1 MACAWLGGLWKP
13 NYNVYVFVGRP
24 GMGKTTAALHLVAYD
39 LVRRRVIDDYQD
51 ALREAGKRLF
61 LGRDLEE
68 LFEYIRSNVDNPEM
82 DWLIIDDAA
91 VGLHDMADPLVW
103 AKFMDIVKTARNAAA
118 IRGLIFTTVSRR
130 FLSLRIIHAANVY
143 YVKRDDLYVA
153 THKAPGG
160 CIISESQQPSKYVAI
175 VEVETTLIG
184 NIHFA
189 HWNRV
194 NEDTR
199 WRLVGAIPVSEE
211 FAMPAEIEEVHIHA
225 RKERVRRAAE
235 EALER
240 LRRRGGREEDAETG
254 RRRKMAKKWRRS
266 I

>member
-1 MACAWLGGLWKP
+1 MACPWFGLWKP
-13 NYNVYVFVGRP
+13 SYAVYIFVGRP

-39 LVRRRVIDDYQD
+39 LWRRGVVSDYGD

-68 LFEYIRSNVDNPEM
+68 LFVYIRNHVDNPEV

-103 AKFMDIVKTARNAAA
+103 AKFMDIIKTARSAVAE
-118 IRGLIFTTVSRR
+118 RGVIFTTTSVR
-130 FLSLRIIHAANVY
+130 FLSLRIRHAANVY

-153 THKAPGG
+153 THRTPRG
-160 CIISESQQPSKYVAI
+160 CIISETQQPARYVAI
-175 VEVETTLIG
+175 VEVEDVLVG

-189 HWNRV
+189 HWNRAV
-194 NEDTR
+194 QETR
-199 WRLVGAIPVSEE
+199 WRLVGAIPVSPE
-211 FAMPAEIEEVHIHA
+211 FAMPAEIEAAHIRA
-225 RKERVRRAAE
+225 RKERVKRAAE

-240 LRRRGGREEDAETG
+240 LRARRSRREE
-254 RRRKMAKKWRRS
+254 
-266 I
+266 